1 MPQDTM
7 GADGAF
13 DRRRQE
19 LAILRR
25 CDKGQVSDADV
36 VQSYRDECDPAK
48 PEGNFMLQYLQR
60 GQLGYVFGKTL
71 FVHGGLSAST
81 IGAVPSL
88 PAVERRVIPW
98 VQKLNAW
105 ARKEVAAFVSDPYA
119 GKNSRSRKGAGLT
132 DYGVPGGNL
141 GATVVYNS
149 FLDNGNGKPLD
160 KAVQQFLL
168 DSGIVTVV
176 SGHQPHGDCP
186 LVIKTGQTTV
196 ITADTSYS
204 QMGAKSWWG
213 PDNRGDKA
221 VSEVLV
227 YPDGSSRVHGCL
239 ADGSMIDYTLR
250 DGEGDEFVGRQLA
263 SGSWVKARTVSGEY
277 VLCLGEGF
285 RLTVT
290 RQTEA
295 QMAALSPADFM
306 PSLLM
311 PEPTRPAGATQSERV
326 TELDATA
333 APLASSSASGR
344 VAAGLAAADADKE
357 GTAAPIEGAADRVS
371 AAPAAHPGHRLHPKT
386 VATAGSLDKALARQ
400 LKALRCEDKLM
411 LEGELKKVKVS
422 QAEASERL
430 ARAAGREAAAAARE
444 SAVAR
449 REQLAKEAEAALR
462 ARELEVAE
470 SEARVKALHAHTMKQ
485 SNELAEAAKAIG
497 VQKAAV
503 QHREE
508 VLQVRAA
515 HVQQLQTLAAK
526 CLEQNNQE
534 PAPPGCAPVPSQQQH
549 ALPAGRKGGCRRAAG
564 GGGGRERELEGVAV
578 LLQAERDRYFGQL
591 QTVER
596 LVDEFETLPNV
607 PAPLLEALRSALYP

>member
-19 LAILRR
+19 LAILRG
-25 CDKGQVSDADV
+25 CEKGQVSDADV

-60 GQLGYVFGKTL
+60 AQLGYVFGQTL
-71 FVHGGLSAST
+71 FVHDGLSAST
-81 IGAVPSL
+81 VGAVPSV

-132 DYGVPGGNL
+132 DYGVDGGNG

-186 LVIKTGQTTV
+186 LVMKTGQTTV

-204 QMGAKSWWG
+204 QMGANSWWG

-250 DGEGDEFVGRQLA
+250 EGVGDEFVGRQLA
-263 SGSWVKARTVSGEY
+263 NGSWVKARTVSGDY
-277 VLCLGEGF
+277 VLCLGEGY

-295 QMAALSPADFM
+295 QMAALTPADFM

-311 PEPTRPAGATQSERV
+311 AEPTRPAGATKA
-326 TELDATA
+326 ELDAAA
-333 APLASSSASGR
+333 APLAPSSAAGL

-357 GTAAPIEGAADRVS
+357 GTGAPITGAADQVS

-386 VATAGSLDKALARQ
+386 VAAAASLDKALARQ
-400 LKALRCEDKLM
+400 LKALRGEDKRM

-430 ARAAGREAAAAARE
+430 TRAAGREAAVAARE
-444 SAVAR
+444 SAVTR

-470 SEARVKALHAHTMKQ
+470 REARVQALHVHTMKQ

-578 LLQAERDRYFGQL
+578 VLQAERDRYFGQL

-607 PAPLLEALRSALYP
+607 PAALLEALRSALYP

>member
-1 MPQDTM
+1 M

-19 LAILRR
+19 LAILRG
-25 CDKGQVSDADV
+25 CEKGQVSDADL

-60 GQLGYVFGKTL
+60 AQLGYVFGQTL

-81 IGAVPSL
+81 VGAVPSV

-132 DYGVPGGNL
+132 DYGVDGGNE

-186 LVIKTGQTTV
+186 LVMKTGQTTV

-204 QMGAKSWWG
+204 QMGANSWWG

-250 DGEGDEFVGRQLA
+250 EGVGDEFVGRQLA
-263 SGSWVKARTVSGEY
+263 NGSWVKARTVSGDY
-277 VLCLGEGF
+277 VLCLGEGY

-295 QMAALSPADFM
+295 QMAALTPADFM

-311 PEPTRPAGATQSERV
+311 AEPAGATKA
-326 TELDATA
+326 ELDAAA
-333 APLASSSASGR
+333 APLAPSSAAGL
-344 VAAGLAAADADKE
+344 VAAGLSAADADKE
-357 GTAAPIEGAADRVS
+357 GTGAPITGAADRVS

-386 VATAGSLDKALARQ
+386 VAAAASLDKALARQ
-400 LKALRCEDKLM
+400 LKALRGEDKRM

-430 ARAAGREAAAAARE
+430 TRAAGREAAAAARE
-444 SAVAR
+444 SAVTR

-470 SEARVKALHAHTMKQ
+470 REARVQALHVHTMKQ

-578 LLQAERDRYFGQL
+578 VLQAERDRYFGQL